1 MGITTIL
8 FDLDGTLLPMDQD
21 EFVRAYFKL
30 LAQKL
35 VGHGYDPQALLGNI
49 WKGVE
54 AMVKNTGEVN
64 NEEAFWRTFDT
75 IYGKG
80 VRNDI
85 PLFEDYYRNEFQQ
98 VQSVCGFNPQAA
110 EVIRYVKEKGL
121 RTVLATNPLFPVVAT
136 ESRIRW
142 AGLEK
147 DDFELVTTYENSRHC
162 KPNPDYYRDII
173 EEIGVNPQECLMV
186 GNDVKEDMIAES
198 LGMKVFL
205 LTDCL
210 INKEDKD
217 ISVYPNGDFA
227 DLLAYV
233 DSLIEE

>member
-1 MGITTIL
+1 MSITTVL

-30 LAQKL
+30 LAKKL
-35 VGHGYDPQALLGNI
+35 AGHGYDPQALLGNI
-49 WKGVE
+49 WAGVE

-64 NEEAFWRTFDT
+64 NEEAFWRTFDA
-75 IYGKG
+75 IYGEG
-80 VRNDI
+80 VRKDI
-85 PLFEDYYRNEFQQ
+85 PIFEDYYRNEFQQ
-98 VQSVCGFNPQAA
+98 VQQVCGLNPQAA
-110 EVIRYVKEKGL
+110 QVICYVKEKGL

-142 AGLEK
+142 AGLKKE
-147 DDFELVTTYENSRHC
+147 DFEVITTYENSRHC
-162 KPNPDYYRDII
+162 KPNPDYYLDII
-173 EEIGVNPQECLMV
+173 EEIGVKPEECLMV
-186 GNDVKEDMIAES
+186 GNDVKEDMVANS

-217 ISVYPNGDFA
+217 ISVYPNGNFEA
-227 DLLAYV
+227 LLTYI
-233 DSLIEE
+233 DTL

>member
-1 MGITTIL
+1 MSITTVL

-30 LAQKL
+30 LAKKL
-35 VGHGYDPQALLGNI
+35 AGHGYDPQALLGNI
-49 WKGVE
+49 WAGVE

-64 NEEAFWRTFDT
+64 NEEAFWRTFDA
-75 IYGKG
+75 IYGEG
-80 VRNDI
+80 VRKDI
-85 PLFEDYYRNEFQQ
+85 PIFEDYYRNEFQQ
-98 VQSVCGFNPQAA
+98 VQQVCGFNPRAA
-110 EVIRYVKEKGL
+110 EVICYVKEKGL

-142 AGLEK
+142 AGLKKE
-147 DDFELVTTYENSRHC
+147 DFEVITTYENSRHC
-162 KPNPDYYRDII
+162 KPNPDYYLDII
-173 EEIGVNPQECLMV
+173 EEIGVKPEECLMV
-186 GNDVKEDMIAES
+186 GNDVKEDMVANS

-217 ISVYPNGDFA
+217 ISVYPNGNFEA
-227 DLLAYV
+227 
-233 DSLIEE
+233 LITYIDTL

>member
-1 MGITTIL
+1 MSITTIL

-35 VGHGYDPQALLGNI
+35 AGHSYDPQALLGNI

-64 NEEAFWRTFDT
+64 NEEAFWRTFDA

-80 VRNDI
+80 VRKDI
-85 PLFEDYYRNEFQQ
+85 PLFEEYYRNEFQQ
-98 VQSVCGFNPQAA
+98 VQPVCGFNPQSAQ
-110 EVIRYVKEKGL
+110 VIRYVKEKGL

-142 AGLEK
+142 AGLKKE
-147 DDFELVTTYENSRHC
+147 DFELVTTYENSRHC
-162 KPNPDYYRDII
+162 KPNPDYYKDIM
-173 EEIGVNPQECLMV
+173 EEIKVRPQECLMV

-210 INKEDKD
+210 INKEEKD
-217 ISVYPNGDFA
+217 ISVYPNGDFNE
-227 DLLAYV
+227 LLAYV
-233 DSLIEE
+233 DTLTEE

>member
-1 MGITTIL
+1 MSITTIL

-30 LAQKL
+30 LAKKL
-35 VGHGYDPQALLGNI
+35 AGHGYNPEALLGNI
-49 WKGVE
+49 WAGVE
-54 AMVKNTGEVN
+54 EMVKNTGEYN
-64 NEEAFWRTFDT
+64 NEEAFWRTFDK
-75 IYGKG
+75 IYGKE
-80 VRNDI
+80 VRKDI
-85 PLFEDYYRNEFQQ
+85 PLFEEYYRNEFQQ

-110 EVIRYVKEKGL
+110 ETIKYVKEKGL
-121 RTVLATNPLFPVVAT
+121 RIVLATNPLFPSVAT

-147 DDFELVTTYENSRHC
+147 EDFELVTTYENSKHC

-173 EEIGVNPQECLMV
+173 EEIGVKPDECLMV
-186 GNDVKEDMIAES
+186 GNDVNEDMIAEC

-210 INKEDKD
+210 INKDEKD
-217 ISVYPNGDFA
+217 ISVYPHGDFA
-227 DLLAYV
+227 ALAVYI
-233 DSLIEE
+233 DTIFA